1 MTQPMLPCL
10 PDFISLGRNSRSSD
24 CFGGALSPTRI
35 LMDQSLARR
44 EALRIFRL
52 VLIVQLA
59 FLGLS
64 FLALLGLGGTAQ
76 LGVLLRAIPTL
87 VLALLFLPPWLER
100 ALGRYFLAVGL
111 GLQIFFSS
119 IETAYLFV
127 EWPVTRLSQ
136 MGIPQEIHEYFAVA
150 PPIEPF
156 FFLLIPLVLL
166 AWGYGRRGA
175 LLGSTWAAFLHLGIG
190 LGVTSQAGY
199 PRLFFAQALMRIALL
214 YLVPFIVGALAE
226 RERQQHAQL
235 EAAHQRLRRHAATV
249 EQLAISRERN
259 RLARDL
265 HDTLAHSLSAL
276 TVQLEALR
284 ILLTNDPEAA
294 EEAVD
299 QLSALARRG
308 LEESRQAIQALRSGP
323 VETMGLDGALRD
335 MLQAFQA
342 RTGVQAGLSIT
353 GNESDFTAEEAQTL
367 FRIAEEALSNVER
380 HASAQKVTVRL
391 ARGVDRID
399 LVIHDDGIGFDP
411 ATVDLDH
418 YGLTGMRE
426 RATMIGASLE
436 VSSHP
441 GGGSE
446 VWCTLNR

>member
-1 MTQPMLPCL
+1 MNASQPV
-10 PDFISLGRNSRSSD
+10 
-24 CFGGALSPTRI
+24 
-35 LMDQSLARR
+35 DQSLARR

-52 VLIVQLA
+52 VLVVQLA

-64 FLALLGLGGTAQ
+64 FLALLGLGGTAH
-76 LGVLLRAIPTL
+76 LGVLFRAIPTL
-87 VLALLFLPPWLER
+87 VLALLFLPPWLEKV
-100 ALGRYFLAVGL
+100 LDRYFLAVGL

-127 EWPVTRLSQ
+127 DWPVARLSQ
-136 MGIPQEIHEYFAVA
+136 MGIPQEILEYFAVA

-175 LLGSTWAAFLHLGIG
+175 LLGSSWAAFLHLSIG

-214 YLVPFIVGALAE
+214 VLVPFIVSVLAE
-226 RERQQHAQL
+226 RERQQHAEL
-235 EAAHQRLRRHAATV
+235 EAAHERLRRHAATV

-276 TVQLEALR
+276 TVQLQALR
-284 ILLTNDPEAA
+284 TLLANDPGAA
-294 EEAVD
+294 GEAVD
-299 QLSALARRG
+299 ELSVLARRG
-308 LEESRQAIQALRSGP
+308 LEDSRRAIQALRSGP
-323 VETMGLDGALRD
+323 VETLGLDGALRD
-335 MLQAFQA
+335 TLQAFQA
-342 RTGVQAGLSIT
+342 RTGVQTKLSIA
-353 GNESDFTAEEAQTL
+353 GDESDLTTEEAQAL

-380 HASAQKVTVRL
+380 HASARQVTVRL

-399 LVIHDDGIGFDP
+399 LVIHDDGVGFDP
-411 ATVDLDH
+411 ATVDVHH

-426 RATMIGASLE
+426 RAAMIGARLE
-436 VSSHP
+436 ISSHP

-446 VWCTLNR
+446 VWCSLPR